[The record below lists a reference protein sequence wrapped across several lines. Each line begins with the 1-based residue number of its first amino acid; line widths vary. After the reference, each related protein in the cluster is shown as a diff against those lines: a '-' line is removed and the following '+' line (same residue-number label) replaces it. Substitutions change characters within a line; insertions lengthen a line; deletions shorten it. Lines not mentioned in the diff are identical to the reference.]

1 MIRSIPDVRISS
13 SEIPFPMRSRPP
25 RYNER
30 IYAPYKIAA
39 LVEVL
44 AEQGIPPSL
53 SLQGTGVDE
62 TRIYDATA
70 LTSIRQYVDVCGNA
84 LALSADPATP
94 FLTGSRLHLS
104 AYGMYGYALMSCLEM
119 RDYFLLGV
127 KYHSLATPTLTIE
140 WSERDDKAV
149 WTFPDA
155 IVSYDSPDIRRFLIE
170 QQYTQHVTHLQDVFG
185 RPCFPVRAC
194 FSYAAPPHAAIYERF
209 LGCPCE
215 FGHPQCELH
224 YDAAILDQR
233 PRLAHRLT
241 ATVLQQTCEGLISNA
256 STLTGMAGE
265 GYQRL
270 LRRPG
275 EFPDMEAIAAQLGMT
290 SRNLRRHLQAE
301 GTSFSAILDDVRS
314 SLAVEYVRTTHM
326 NGDDIALLL
335 SFSES
340 TNFRRAFKRWTGKT
354 TREYRQAAQ
363 ERAR

>member
-84 LALSADPATP
+84 LALSADTATP

-104 AYGMYGYALMSCLEM
+104 AYGVYGYALMSCLEM

-140 WSERDDKAV
+140 WSERAGKASG
-149 WTFPDA
+149 TAPDA
-155 IVSYDSPDIRRFLIE
+155 SGGSDSPDIRRFLIR

-194 FSYAAPPHAAIYERF
+194 FSYAAPPHAAIAERF
-209 LGCPCE
+209 LGWPCE

-224 YDAAILDQR
+224 Y
-233 PRLAHRLT
+233 
-241 ATVLQQTCEGLISNA
+241 
-256 STLTGMAGE
+256 
-265 GYQRL
+265 
-270 LRRPG
+270 
-275 EFPDMEAIAAQLGMT
+275 
-290 SRNLRRHLQAE
+290 
-301 GTSFSAILDDVRS
+301 
-314 SLAVEYVRTTHM
+314 
-326 NGDDIALLL
+326 
-335 SFSES
+335 
-340 TNFRRAFKRWTGKT
+340 
-354 TREYRQAAQ
+354 
-363 ERAR
+363 

>member
-224 YDAAILDQR
+224 YDAAIL
-233 PRLAHRLT
+233 
-241 ATVLQQTCEGLISNA
+241 V
-256 STLTGMAGE
+256 
-265 GYQRL
+265 
-270 LRRPG
+270 
-275 EFPDMEAIAAQLGMT
+275 PDMEAIAAQLGMT

-335 SFSES
+335 GFSES